1 MSQCFSLKHK
11 ICLKKE
17 WRSHSFL
24 FSSNSAKGV
33 TIYWYMHSFVRLG
46 IDIVIVVT
54 IFGVVFFL
62 YQTYGQ
68 QLVDEV
74 FGEQKISIFISDIPI
89 VVTVADTP
97 EKHQRGLSHVES
109 LDEKE
114 GMLFIFPKEGKYGF
128 WMKDTLIPL
137 DIIWI
142 NNDMEVVHIERNVR
156 PESYPTIYHSPVPAR
171 FVVEANA
178 FFASTFS
185 LKVGDKVIIP
195 ANRLP
200 ADLK

>member
-1 MSQCFSLKHK
+1 
-11 ICLKKE
+11 
-17 WRSHSFL
+17 
-24 FSSNSAKGV
+24 
-33 TIYWYMHSFVRLG
+33 MHSIVRFS
-46 IDIVIVVT
+46 IDLIVVVT

-68 QLVDEV
+68 QLIDEV
-74 FGEQKISIFISDIPI
+74 FGEQKASIFISDVPV
-89 VVTVADTP
+89 VVTIADTP
-97 EKHQRGLSHVES
+97 EEHQRGLSNIES

-114 GMLFIFPKEGKYGF
+114 GMLFIFPKEGRYGF

-142 NNDMEVVHIERNVR
+142 NDDMSVVHIEKNVS
-156 PESYPTIYHSPVPAR
+156 PESYPTIYHSPLPAR
-171 FVVEANA
+171 FVVEVNA
-178 FFASTFS
+178 FFVSTFN